1 MSNKF
6 DPTQD
11 LRNADLSGFSPALL
25 IRLQKYVPTSVIK
38 EVWQKTGGE
47 PELTRGIFTL
57 LLKRYVERDYNPTNI
72 IFDREELEW
81 LDLFIELTVVDKWQT
96 ISELAPLRDLEVCLL
111 NNPNVEPF
119 WLLKEY
125 QQILNQEI
133 TYFTNSEE
141 QKELLE
147 LEIVV
152 LKNTKIAVANYIY
165 EAVFNNDWL
174 EQKLKSLSPYQLTLY
189 RLEGK
194 SDSPQKV
201 LEEILAWTNNN
212 LFLTKI
218 VCYFVCK
225 SPIYIPAQAE
235 AKKVNKIV
243 KNMLLNYWQKSLAA
257 PHLMRIQDRL
267 LRPESDGE
275 LKLLKLY
282 RRILTGA
289 EIFADSNAEHDQLL
303 RLGLLKIKAEK
314 LVISN
319 RIYREIFNL
328 DWVEGELVKSAI
340 PTSQPQSYSSKEQN
354 INVFEAAPKRDRSLL
369 ELGLVSAFYMTTII
383 LFYGALEI
391 LKYPS
396 FPQPNIEGKQS
407 MEMNGK

>member
-38 EVWQKTGGE
+38 EVCQKTGGE

-81 LDLFIELTVVDKWQT
+81 LELFIELTVVDKWQT

-147 LEIVV
+147 LEIVA
-152 LKNTKIAVANYIY
+152 LKDTKIEVANYIY

-174 EQKLKSLSPYQLTLY
+174 
-189 RLEGK
+189 
-194 SDSPQKV
+194 
-201 LEEILAWTNNN
+201 
-212 LFLTKI
+212 
-218 VCYFVCK
+218 
-225 SPIYIPAQAE
+225 
-235 AKKVNKIV
+235 
-243 KNMLLNYWQKSLAA
+243 
-257 PHLMRIQDRL
+257 
-267 LRPESDGE
+267 
-275 LKLLKLY
+275 
-282 RRILTGA
+282 
-289 EIFADSNAEHDQLL
+289 
-303 RLGLLKIKAEK
+303 
-314 LVISN
+314 
-319 RIYREIFNL
+319 
-328 DWVEGELVKSAI
+328 
-340 PTSQPQSYSSKEQN
+340 
-354 INVFEAAPKRDRSLL
+354 
-369 ELGLVSAFYMTTII
+369 
-383 LFYGALEI
+383 
-391 LKYPS
+391 
-396 FPQPNIEGKQS
+396 
-407 MEMNGK
+407 